1 MQGHVNY
8 IGFAFHIVLPVMM
21 TIADW
26 LPASLLNSSSPYP
39 TLWVLHESLRTCS
52 SLTCSLDMYGPHT
65 HMHTSHT
72 CTHSHHTCKH
82 MATHQH
88 TPQTAPMHTSQHT
101 HITHTHSTYPLTLIS
116 HTHIPPS
123 PHTDHPASSWGDP
136 KHSEP
141 VCAVCV
147 RDRAEHTPLDF
158 SLSSLY

>member
-101 HITHTHSTYPLTLIS
+101 HTHYTHTQHIPTYTHFTHTHPPLP
-116 HTHIPPS
+116 THRS
-123 PHTDHPASSWGDP
+123 
-136 KHSEP
+136 
-141 VCAVCV
+141 
-147 RDRAEHTPLDF
+147 
-158 SLSSLY
+158 SSLVLRRSKTQWTSLCSVC